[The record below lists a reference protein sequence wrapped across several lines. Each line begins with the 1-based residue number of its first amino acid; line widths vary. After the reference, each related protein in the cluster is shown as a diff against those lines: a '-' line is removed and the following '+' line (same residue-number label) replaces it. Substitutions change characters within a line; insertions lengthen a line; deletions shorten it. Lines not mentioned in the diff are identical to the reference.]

1 VSLGELARPITIYWD
16 LTPVPTPAPEYDLI
30 CDQIKE
36 IKPLQLHL
44 LDSEVSTSL
53 NILNQMK
60 GAPLAVLLTTDPAAL
75 TSTVIENLHTLGL
88 KGLLLQAVSS
98 AGLSEA
104 GAVRNIAGGCFATG
118 IVFQVNQYNWR
129 ELPQVVKFCLQEGF
143 ASMTLPMQRLYGNE
157 PLFSLTAG
165 EQLQLA
171 DALAGL
177 DRGDL
182 RLTVHDPF
190 LWRAFNL
197 NTPFPGN
204 GCQAANTMLAIA
216 PDGTIYPCP
225 ALPMA
230 LGSTADMTLKEV
242 LAGEG
247 KRSFRQI
254 ITTLPEECNCCAEQA
269 GCYGGCRGRSLVLSR
284 DISRP
289 DPACEI
295 VPTLK
300 G

>member
-1 VSLGELARPITIYWD
+1 MSLDELARPITIYWD
-16 LTPVPTPAPEYDLI
+16 LTPVPTPAPEYTLI

-44 LDSEVSTSL
+44 LDSEVSNSL
-53 NILNQMK
+53 QILKRMK
-60 GAPLAVLLTTDPAAL
+60 GAPLAVLLTAAPAAL
-75 TSTVIENLHTLGL
+75 APAIIEDLHTLGL
-88 KGLLLQAVSS
+88 KGLLLLADSF

-104 GAVRNIAGGCFATG
+104 RAVRDAAGGRFATG
-118 IVFQVNQYNWR
+118 IAFQVNRYNWR
-129 ELPQVVKFCLQEGF
+129 ELPQVVKFCLHEGF
-143 ASMTLPMQRLYGNE
+143 ASLTLPMQRLYGDE
-157 PLFSLTAG
+157 PLFRLTAG
-165 EQLQLA
+165 EQLQLT
-171 DALAGL
+171 DALCGL

-190 LWRAFNL
+190 LWRAFNP
-197 NTPFPGN
+197 NAPFPGN

-225 ALPMA
+225 ALPLA
-230 LGSTADMTLKEV
+230 LGSTADLTLKEV

-247 KRSFRQI
+247 KRGFRQMVK
-254 ITTLPEECNCCAEQA
+254 TLPEECNCCVEQT
-269 GCYGGCRGRSLVLSR
+269 GCHGGCRGRSLVLSG

-295 VPTLK
+295 VATLK